1 MSRRSSR
8 SAPAAARTAPA
19 TRRAA
24 DRRLVEDQEVGLV
37 EQRLDD
43 ADLLPV
49 AAGQLAHRPVEVGLE
64 ALGQHRRRARAAHA
78 ADRGA

>member
-24 DRRLVEDQEVGLV
+24 GRRLVEDLGLV
-37 EQRLDD
+37 KQRLDD